1 MRTSALFWGLFGFVF
16 SGTLVAAAGA
26 PAPTA
31 LGAPADPWVSDLL
44 KSGSTGFVYAS
55 SMVLAVR
62 WLFVQLIAAKDGEVE
77 RWKTVAAQALAAQ
90 KDGSDSLRAL
100 TLALERLERGSE
112 ARTLDCARNVDRIMA
127 AHSNRFEDRPQ

>member
-26 PAPTA
+26 PAPVAMGGPT
-31 LGAPADPWVSDLL
+31 DPWMTELL
-44 KSGSTGFVYAS
+44 KSGSTGFVYAG

-90 KDGSDSLRAL
+90 KDSSDSLRAL
-100 TLALERLERGSE
+100 TLALERLERSSE
-112 ARTLDCARNVDRIMA
+112 ARTLECSRNIERLVHA
-127 AHSNRFEDRPQ
+127 GTNRFEDRPK

>member
-1 MRTSALFWGLFGFVF
+1 MVEWSYDRTTEFSLTQKASAILREIK
-16 SGTLVAAAGA
+16 
-26 PAPTA
+26 
-31 LGAPADPWVSDLL
+31 DP
-44 KSGSTGFVYAS
+44 G
-55 SMVLAVR
+55 

>member
-16 SGTLVAAAGA
+16 LGSLVAAAGSTPVA
-26 PAPTA
+26 PGGPT
-31 LGAPADPWVSDLL
+31 DPWVAELL

-62 WLFVQLIAAKDGEVE
+62 WLFVQLIAAKDNEVD
-77 RWKTVAAQALAAQ
+77 RWKNVAAQALAAQ
-90 KDGSDSLRAL
+90 KESSDSLRAL

-112 ARTLDCARNVDRIMA
+112 ARSLDCSRNIERLMHA
-127 AHSNRFEDRPQ
+127 NTNRFEDRPK

>member
-16 SGTLVAAAGA
+16 SGTLVVAAGTSPAA
-26 PAPTA
+26 PGDPT
-31 LGAPADPWVSDLL
+31 DPWVHDLL

-62 WLFVQLIAAKDGEVE
+62 WLFVQLIAAKDNEVD
-77 RWKTVAAQALAAQ
+77 RWKNVAAQALEAQ
-90 KDGSDSLRAL
+90 KDSSDSLKAL

-112 ARTLDCARNVDRIMA
+112 ARTLECSRNIERLVHA
-127 AHSNRFEDRPQ
+127 NTNRFEDRPK